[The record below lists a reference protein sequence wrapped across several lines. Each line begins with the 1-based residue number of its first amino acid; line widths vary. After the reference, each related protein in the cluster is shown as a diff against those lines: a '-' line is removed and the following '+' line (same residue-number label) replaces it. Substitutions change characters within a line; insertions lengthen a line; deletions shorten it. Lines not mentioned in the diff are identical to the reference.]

1 MYPTKYIYMSPFCF
15 SLKVVLDVTS
25 NDDEIYTATINID
38 QRQLN
43 NLCLVFMQL
52 CIGRS
57 MSWKAPLKVIVSMLR
72 CLDDEFLDI
81 FVKEFNALVD
91 DENNV
96 VRTFYL

>member
-1 MYPTKYIYMSPFCF
+1 MYPTKYIYMSPSCF
-15 SLKVVLDVTS
+15 SLGVVLDVTS

-57 MSWKAPLKVIVSMLR
+57 MSWKAPLEVIVSMLR

-81 FVKEFNALVD
+81 FVKEFNTLVD